1 MNLPISPSFTF
12 ENFQK
17 KSLYCGSNLNEVIV
31 KETGG
36 FFSISCRT
44 RFAFVRKNNNSI
56 QETEGNFC
64 LKKHPG
70 RAQSWTD
77 N

>member
-12 ENFQK
+12 ENFQN
-17 KSLYCGSNLNEVIV
+17 KSLYRGSNLNEGIV
-31 KETGG
+31 KETSD
-36 FFSISCRT
+36 FFSISC

-56 QETEGNFC
+56 QDTEDNFC